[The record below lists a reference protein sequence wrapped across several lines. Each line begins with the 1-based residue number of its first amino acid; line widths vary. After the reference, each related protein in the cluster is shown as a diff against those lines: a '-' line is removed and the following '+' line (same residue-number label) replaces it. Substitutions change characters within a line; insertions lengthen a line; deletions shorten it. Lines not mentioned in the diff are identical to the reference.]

1 MALGFAITNITD
13 SKILPDRTLSRE
25 STPLV
30 KVANFGDG
38 YQQRVADGLNSLG
51 EIFQV
56 TFNNREKSIADDIV
70 DFFAASKGVTSFGFT
85 YPDTNSTTTVAASV
99 NGSVTNSASVT
110 LDTAAVNLNIS
121 AGATITGVGWKVS
134 DILITNAGSGYSSAP
149 TIAFS
154 GGGGSNAAAT
164 AVTAVTVGSMS
175 GRTALTLNTTQT
187 IADDA
192 NLTFTNPNER
202 EVKVVCSTWSQTYTD
217 LLSSTITATFDRVYE
232 P

>member
-1 MALGFAITNITD
+1 MALGFAVTNITD

-38 YQQRVADGLNSLG
+38 YQQRAADGLNSLG

-70 DFFAASKGVTSFGFT
+70 AFFAANKGVTSFGFT
-85 YPDTNSTTTVAASV
+85 YPDTNSTSSVTATV

>member
-85 YPDTNSTTTVAASV
+85 YPDTNSTSSVTATV

-154 GGGGSNAAAT
+154 GGGGSSAAATAVVTSGQISDILITNAGSGYTSAPTIAFSGGGGSNAAAT

-175 GRTALTLNTTQT
+175 CLL
-187 IADDA
+187 
-192 NLTFTNPNER
+192 
-202 EVKVVCSTWSQTYTD
+202 YT
-217 LLSSTITATFDRVYE
+217 SPSPRDRG
-232 P
+232 